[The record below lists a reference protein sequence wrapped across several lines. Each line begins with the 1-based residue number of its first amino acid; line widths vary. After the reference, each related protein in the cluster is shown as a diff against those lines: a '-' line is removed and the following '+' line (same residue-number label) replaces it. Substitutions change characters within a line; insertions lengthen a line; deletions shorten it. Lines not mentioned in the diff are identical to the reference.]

1 MSATDFPRLGLRCGA
16 RRLGSP
22 VKLVRVVYMRLK
34 VAMVQNEEGPVI
46 LVRIVMMMMKVTVFE
61 VCMGKDGL

>member
-1 MSATDFPRLGLRCGA
+1 M
-16 RRLGSP
+16 
-22 VKLVRVVYMRLK
+22 KLVRVVYMRLK